1 MRRSEINAILR
12 EADAFVRGFGF
23 ALPPFAHWEPA
34 RFAAERERIAGILEA
49 GLGWDVTDY
58 GKGRFD
64 AVGLVLFT
72 LRNGRAADLARG
84 RGMLYAEKL
93 MIVGRDR
100 LGPMHRH
107 DVKAED
113 IIVRGA
119 PGDARLALRLFA
131 PAPDGS
137 IDRNAPVRVPCD
149 GIVREVEAGGV
160 IRLGV
165 GESITLMPGVWHAFW
180 GEGGDV
186 LVGEVSTVN
195 DDVGDNVFE
204 EPLPR
209 FPTVEEDEP
218 PFRLLVGDYGG
229 LDAFA

>member
-1 MRRSEINAILR
+1 MKRSQINAVLR
-12 EADAFVRGFGF
+12 EAQAFVRSFGF
-23 ALPPFAHWEPA
+23 ALPPFADWEPA

-58 GKGRFD
+58 GQGRFD

-72 LRNGRAADLARG
+72 LRNGTAADLARG

-107 DVKAED
+107 VVKAED

-119 PGDARLALRLFA
+119 RDGARLALRLHA
-131 PAPDGS
+131 PTPDGG
-137 IDRNAPVRVPCD
+137 IDRSSPVRVPCD

-160 IRLGV
+160 VHLDV
-165 GESITLMPGVWHAFW
+165 GESITLMPGIWHAFW

-195 DDVGDNVFE
+195 DDETDNVFE

-209 FPTVEEDEP
+209 FPTIDEDEA
-218 PFRLLVGDYGG
+218 PFRLIVGDYARLRRRG
-229 LDAFA
+229 

>member
-12 EADAFVRGFGF
+12 DADAFIRSFGF
-23 ALPPFAHWEPA
+23 VLPAFAQWEPA
-34 RFAAERERIAGILEA
+34 RFASERERVAGILEA

-58 GKGRFD
+58 GQGRFD

-107 DVKAED
+107 VVKAED

-119 PGDARLALRLFA
+119 RDGARLALRLHA
-131 PAPDGS
+131 PAEDGS
-137 IDRNAPVRVPCD
+137 IDRRAPVRVPCD

-160 IRLGV
+160 IDLGP
-165 GESITLMPGVWHAFW
+165 GESITLEPGVWHAFW

-195 DDVGDNVFE
+195 DDATDNVFE
-204 EPLPR
+204 PPLPR
-209 FPTVEEDEP
+209 FPTIEEDEE
-218 PFRLLVGDYGG
+218 PFRLIVGDYAR
-229 LDAFA
+229 LRSLP